1 LIWCSDLVLSDMS
14 GKTVVTA
21 YSGGLD
27 STLIAVLLKERYGFS
42 KVIPVLVDVGQGDE
56 EIKIAKERAE
66 ILGLDLVFIDAKEEF
81 ARDYIFRCIKAN
93 GSYNQYPLG
102 TSMTRVLITAHAVKV
117 AKEVGAEAFAHGCT
131 GKGNDQ
137 YRMEVTAKYLAPELN
152 VVAPVRELDLT
163 RAKEEDMLRKYGIEP
178 TKRTTTLGGDVNMW
192 SHSMGS
198 GQVEDLHSQY
208 PKDYL
213 WVTAPED
220 APEKPRTVRLLYE
233 KGVPVEA
240 DGVKDPVEIILY
252 LNKIGGENGVGRI
265 DVLEDGIIGLKS
277 RELYEAPAAQILITA
292 HLDLEHLT
300 LTKEELRLKH
310 EIDRLWA
317 DLVFHAGW
325 FHPLRRDL
333 DAFIDSTQR
342 FVNGEVTM
350 RLYKGNMTIV
360 ERRSDSSLFAPELRS
375 VKKEGFDQ
383 RIAAGAVKIFSIPFE
398 LYGKKGR

>member
-1 LIWCSDLVLSDMS
+1 MVVSNFS

-42 KVIPVLVDVGQGDE
+42 KVVPVLVDVGQGDE
-56 EIKIAKERAE
+56 EIKIAEERAD
-66 ILGLDLVFIDAKEEF
+66 ILGLDLVSIDAKQEF
-81 ARDYIFRCIKAN
+81 ARDYIFRCIKSN
-93 GSYNQYPLG
+93 GTYNEYPLG

-117 AKEVGAEAFAHGCT
+117 AEEVGAEAFAHGCT

-137 YRMEVTAKYLAPELN
+137 YRMEATAKYLAPELI

-163 RAKEEDMLRKYGIEP
+163 RAKEEEMLRQYGVEP
-178 TKRTTTLGGDVNMW
+178 TKRTTSLGGDVNMW

-213 WVTAPED
+213 WITAPED
-220 APEKPRTVRLLYE
+220 APNKPTTVKLLYE
-233 KGVPVEA
+233 QGVPVDA
-240 DGVKDPVEIILY
+240 DGIKDPVDIILH
-252 LNKIGGENGVGRI
+252 LNKVGGENGVGRI

-277 RELYEAPAAQILITA
+277 RELYEAPAAKILIKA
-292 HLDLEHLT
+292 HSDLEHLT
-300 LTKEELRLKH
+300 LTKEQLRLKH

-317 DLVFHAGW
+317 DLVYHGGW
-325 FHPLRRDL
+325 FHPFRRDL

-342 FVNGEVTM
+342 FANGEVT
-350 RLYKGNMTIV
+350 LNIYKGNMDIT
-360 ERRSDSSLFAPELRS
+360 ERKSHSSLFAPELRS
-375 VKKEGFDQ
+375 IKKGGFDQ
-383 RIAAGAVKIFSIPFE
+383 RTAIGAVKLFTIPFE
-398 LYGKKGR
+398 LYGEKGR